1 VPVDRE
7 LIEREMTMSMRST
20 SRSSEVV
27 RVDQTDG
34 PIGGPPQVLLSRR
47 SLGIALGLLWLLDGA
62 LQMQSFMF
70 TKGFADSII
79 APSAH
84 GQPFFVAAPVEW
96 NARLIAAHS
105 VLLNGCFA
113 AIQVGLG
120 LCFLFRHTV
129 RVAVVSSIV
138 WAGGVWYLGEGLGG
152 VAGGH
157 ATALIGAPGA
167 ALIYIVLAIAAWP
180 ERVPS
185 GHNGRHWQRPPHW
198 LLRAWA
204 LLCVGFAVLDVLP
217 PNVSARAVSTQ
228 LTTNAS
234 MAPSWLA
241 AADHWFA
248 TWVHAAGSMGVV
260 AMAGLEIAVGVV
272 ALNHHVL
279 IRKVG
284 LSVGIGIAGI
294 YWAIGQSFGQLFSGQ
309 ATDPNTGP
317 LLIVFGMAAMGATLH
332 SSTSRA
338 QATYIAQPLP
348 RVDQLA
354 A

>member
-1 VPVDRE
+1 
-7 LIEREMTMSMRST
+7 MSMSLHST
-20 SRSSEVV
+20 SRSSVVV
-27 RVDQTDG
+27 RGDQTDG

-70 TKGFADSII
+70 TKGFADSIV

-84 GQPFFVAAPVEW
+84 GQPFFVSAPVEW
-96 NARLIAAHS
+96 NARLIAAHP

-167 ALIYIVLAIAAWP
+167 ALLYIVLAMAAWP
-180 ERVPS
+180 ERVAS
-185 GHNGRHWQRPPHW
+185 GDNGRHWQRPPDW

-204 LLCVGFAVLDVLP
+204 LLWIGFAVLDVLP

-228 LTTNAS
+228 LTANAS
-234 MAPSWLA
+234 MAPWWLA
-241 AADHWFA
+241 GADHWFA

-260 AMAGLEIAVGVV
+260 AMAGLDIAVGVV
-272 ALNHHVL
+272 ALNHHVR
-279 IRKVG
+279 IRRVG

-317 LLIVFGMAAMGATLH
+317 LLIVFGMAAMGATIH

-338 QATYIAQPLP
+338 RATYIARPLP